1 MRRHT
6 FCFIEFFIRR
16 YVAVEESVCYYY
28 RKNVEGALSK
38 KTDDMVRSVLKN
50 FKTLKEELMRKGN
63 AGPELFKVIDL
74 NVCDVLFGYSNKW
87 NAGKFSRCFVPVI
100 KELYAEIK
108 NTCFDF
114 FNIKDSVSASDN
126 KVFRI
131 KYEFFAFGLRH
142 NIYIMP
148 KIMRFLRNFVRIFC
162 FK

>member
-1 MRRHT
+1 
-6 FCFIEFFIRR
+6 
-16 YVAVEESVCYYY
+16 
-28 RKNVEGALSK
+28 
-38 KTDDMVRSVLKN
+38 
-50 FKTLKEELMRKGN
+50 MRKGK

-142 NIYIMP
+142 NIYITP